1 MSGIEFEVWGK
12 RQSDLVA
19 KNLSQMNLF
28 YIYDLLAAR
37 GTHFQFYKVLKK
49 LVNFYKSECDMHT
62 RSDTMKPKFFEFKF
76 DDTPDFEKLNW
87 DSEQGRDLA
96 TSGHNKQKFQLDQS
110 YSYHRRKVWYLWL

>member
-62 RSDTMKPKFFEFKF
+62 RSDTMKPKLF
-76 DDTPDFEKLNW
+76 W
-87 DSEQGRDLA
+87 IQIW
-96 TSGHNKQKFQLDQS
+96 
-110 YSYHRRKVWYLWL
+110 WYTRLWKAELRQRTVQRLSNVRTQQTKISIRPILFLS